1 MTMVVGSLAARD
13 YKGVGNQYVNEGKV
27 IVTSTD
33 RHAVAF
39 TTEQTP
45 KYNEDVAL
53 TLTKG
58 SPSGGGQPQAVAT
71 TMAVRRL
78 TPLECERLMGWPDG
92 WTATK
97 ADGTPQSDTHRYK
110 QCGNGVAS
118 PVAQWIGEI
127 LIATDTA
134 TATDAGAT
142 D

>member
-1 MTMVVGSLAARD
+1 
-13 YKGVGNQYVNEGKV
+13 
-27 IVTSTD
+27 
-33 RHAVAF
+33 
-39 TTEQTP
+39 
-45 KYNEDVAL
+45 
-53 TLTKG
+53 
-58 SPSGGGQPQAVAT
+58 
-71 TMAVRRL
+71 
-78 TPLECERLMGWPDG
+78 MGWPDN